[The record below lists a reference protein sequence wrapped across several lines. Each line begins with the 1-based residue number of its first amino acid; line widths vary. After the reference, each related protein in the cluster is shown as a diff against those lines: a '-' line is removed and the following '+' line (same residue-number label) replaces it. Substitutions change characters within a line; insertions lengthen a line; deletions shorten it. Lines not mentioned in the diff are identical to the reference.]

1 MPWRRFNRGQ
11 LGPLWLLWC
20 RNFWRR
26 RLSQPALLEA
36 ARRGRRMVVQ
46 LRQRVHV
53 LPWSLFLYAEGTDA
67 EVKAQF
73 HTHAVLVQGA
83 IRSAWEGKPIKV
95 QAFSYRR
102 TPQLGFSF

>member
-1 MPWRRFNRGQ
+1 MSDQ
-11 LGPLWLLWC
+11 
-20 RNFWRR
+20 
-26 RLSQPALLEA
+26 SQGLFYTL
-36 ARRGRRMVVQ
+36 Q
-46 LRQRVHV
+46 LRQRVYV

-83 IRSAWEGKPIKV
+83 IRSAWEGKPTKV

-102 TPQLGFSF
+102 TPQVGFSL